1 LEIKC
6 SRHLHLWSL
15 DVFRS
20 HFHQT
25 FLFGLWVCLKIGYP
39 QIQRFTSTFRINM
52 SYFADVQHFQT
63 PKYHI
68 TLAISHSILT
78 SVFPTSPM
86 YPHVCWFYI
95 RRAPFFLCMLMVL
108 SSIAFEPPVLKVKF
122 QMFMV
127 DFRFFM
133 DKSLCFDG

>member
-1 LEIKC
+1 M
-6 SRHLHLWSL
+6 
-15 DVFRS
+15 
-20 HFHQT
+20 
-25 FLFGLWVCLKIGYP
+25 
-39 QIQRFTSTFRINM
+39 FTSPPSLVTRCFSISFSSDIFVWFVGLSQNRLPSNPEV
-52 SYFADVQHFQT
+52 YQHFPYQHVIFCGCTTFSDT